1 MFRRMIRND
10 KLRYLVAGAY
20 NTVFGYANFV
30 GLYALFSSTL
40 HYLYILLLSHAV
52 SVTNAYCSY
61 RLLVFREADSGWL
74 PFVRFNA
81 VYVFALGFNMVA
93 LPVLVEYVDIHV
105 LAAQAL
111 VVMLT
116 VVGSYLLH
124 RRFTFKIKNARRLAD
139 D

>member
-1 MFRRMIRND
+1 MIRND
-10 KLRYLVAGAY
+10 KIRYLVAGAY
-20 NTVFGYANFV
+20 NTIFGYASFV
-30 GLYALFSSTL
+30 ALYAFFPSTL

-52 SVTNAYCSY
+52 SVTNAYFSY
-61 RLLVFREADSGWL
+61 RLLVFREAEDGWM

-93 LPVLVEYVDIHV
+93 LPVLVEYIDIRV

-124 RRFTFKIKNARRLAD
+124 RRFTFKIKTARKLAD